1 MENRDDQ
8 IRIAVA
14 LTLCP
19 GIGPV
24 KWVQLYRQWS
34 NQWEDLPSIPS
45 MELGITAPRAT
56 KALSGSGWYSLL
68 DRAEESLHRA
78 FLAGIQVHWVQDKRF
93 PIRLGPERMPDGPL
107 VIYTKGDP
115 DALSSLRT
123 MGTVG
128 TRRPTAYGL
137 ACTEL
142 WIQGV
147 QVADPVIVS
156 GLAFGVDAAA
166 HDSAMRNSLK
176 TVAVLAHG
184 LHSVHPVAHKNMAA
198 DILDAGGCWLSELA
212 HGVDPEPGTFPQR
225 NRLIAG
231 MSDVL
236 FIPEAGANSGTLI
249 TARMALDY
257 NKPVYAIPG
266 RIGDGQSEGCLA
278 LLSSYKA
285 TIAFRPGQM
294 LEDLLWEGIPERAG
308 PVTEGCLLAVQAAVK
323 DIKKRRKQ
331 KAPFVFRRDSL
342 YPLCPGWS
350 RWQIQNAL
358 QDWVIRGDL
367 LYDVVKDVYS
377 SRSSSSVEAFSDSS
391 SSSDSS
397 SNSASTGTT
406 VGTASRSSK

>member
-34 NQWEDLPSIPS
+34 EQWEQLPSMPL
-45 MELGITAPRAT
+45 MELGISAPRAI
-56 KALSGSGWYSLL
+56 KALSGSGWFSLL

-78 FLAGIQVHWVQDKRF
+78 FLSGIQVHWVQDPHF
-93 PIRLGPERMPDGPL
+93 PARLGPDQMPDGPL
-107 VIYTKGDP
+107 VVYTKGDP
-115 DALSSLRT
+115 GILNHPRT
-123 MGTVG
+123 LGTVG
-128 TRRPTAYGL
+128 TRRPTGYGL

-142 WIQGV
+142 WINGV
-147 QVADPVIVS
+147 QAADPVIIS

-166 HDSAMRNSLK
+166 HDCALHNALK

-198 DILDAGGCWLSELA
+198 DILDSGGCWLSELA

-294 LEDLLWEGIPERAG
+294 LEDMMWEGIPERAG

-323 DIKKRRKQ
+323 ELKKRRKQ
-331 KAPFVFRRDSL
+331 KSPVTFRRDML

-358 QDWVIRGDL
+358 QDWVFRGDL

-377 SRSSSSVEAFSDSS
+377 SRSSSTGASSELSS
-391 SSSDSS
+391 SSSSS
-397 SNSASTGTT
+397 SSSESTGTT
-406 VGTASRSSK
+406 AGTASRSSK

>member
-19 GIGPV
+19 GVGPV
-24 KWVQLYRQWS
+24 KWVQLYRHWADK
-34 NQWEDLPSIPS
+34 WEELPRIPPL
-45 MELGITAPRAT
+45 ELGITAPRAIQ
-56 KALSGSGWYSLL
+56 ALSGSGWFSLL
-68 DRAEESLHRA
+68 DRAEDSLHRA
-78 FLAGIQVHWVQDKRF
+78 FLSGIQVHWVQDKDF
-93 PIRLGPERMPDGPL
+93 PIRLGPDRMPDGPL
-107 VIYTKGDP
+107 VLYTKGDP
-115 DALSSLRT
+115 EALNGPRT
-123 MGTVG
+123 LGTVG
-128 TRRPTAYGL
+128 TRRPTTYGL

-142 WIQGV
+142 WIEGIQM
-147 QVADPVIVS
+147 AEPVIIS
-156 GLAFGVDAAA
+156 GLAFGIDAEA
-166 HDSAMRNSLK
+166 HELAIRHCLK

-184 LHSVHPVAHKNMAA
+184 LHSVHPVAHKSLAA
-198 DILDAGGCWLSELA
+198 EILDTGGCWLSELP

-236 FIPEAGANSGTLI
+236 FIPEAAANSGTLI
-249 TARMALDY
+249 TARMALEY

-294 LEDLLWEGIPERAG
+294 LEDLQWEGNPERAG
-308 PVTEGCLLAVQAAVK
+308 PVTEACLLAVQAAVK
-323 DIKKRRKQ
+323 EMKKRRKQ
-331 KAPFVFRRDSL
+331 KGPLSFRRDVL

-358 QDWVIRGDL
+358 QDWVNRGDL
-367 LYDVVKDVYS
+367 IYDVVKDVYS
-377 SRSSSSVEAFSDSS
+377 SRSSSSAGASSDSS
-391 SSSDSS
+391 SSVSS

-406 VGTASRSSK
+406 AGTASRSSK